1 MIIPTKP
8 LFNNISIYDF
18 LAKKRLKLNAEIQEI
33 DEKSLLNTEIEIL
46 KTQITNIHL
55 LKLPEV
61 NLKKTTK
68 KLHEEIRDISPY
80 VKDGITL
87 PDRQQVLISEFFTSF
102 IGDSELFNVRP
113 KKIPPSAAYG
123 KISNNTIKTEVMVIR
138 SSSSASA
145 DNIQKCLFENINK
158 IKEHLEYLREDIS
171 SYNSSLSIEITT
183 LVTKR
188 INSIRDRDALG
199 SDLGFPDRK

>member
-1 MIIPTKP
+1 MIIPTNP
-8 LFNNISIYDF
+8 LFNNISIHDF

-80 VKDGITL
+80 VNDGIKL
-87 PDRQQVLISEFFTSF
+87 PDRQQVLIIEFFTSF

-113 KKIPPSAAYG
+113 KKIPLSAAYG
-123 KISNNTIKTEVMVIR
+123 KISDNTIKTEVMVIQ

-158 IKEHLEYLREDIS
+158 IKEHLGYLREDIS

-188 INSIRDRDALG
+188 INSIKDRDALG